1 MVFGDKEMIVNFS
14 CITIPNADPQT
25 KDQYRFKVL
34 TRKFNTFFIFNR
46 KKMTRLIIFMV
57 SGMLLLGTGARANI
71 ITLNKCYLNN
81 QTSSID
87 YHLSKKDLKEYN
99 ENFFRDRSWSSN
111 SWEKARILNSN
122 KAGNYLWAK
131 DQLPE
136 TMSENDFLWYSNWF
150 TFDDNRWSE
159 TEKFIKKYKLN
170 YSVLR
175 TVDHGIKIDTKNDTV
190 TFYQNYADEYIDFN
204 LKKYQAEIKWWNYY
218 KDKKI
223 KLISQNFEP
232 SKPFTEKN
240 YTYSVK
246 VKNLAGNIIL
256 LNEQKNP
263 PLWHPELKGYHAW
276 TGLSAE
282 LIKLSKLKGDPW
294 KETVGLVSRSID
306 INKRSYE
313 EIITEIYPEGKSVF
327 PSVVNKYYYLC
338 TMPGSKSGTNSYL
351 DYWWALIL
359 IIGTTFFIYTQ
370 TGKELKLEGK
380 NSFSKNFVSLFTFKK
395 VKSFFQKKK
404 NNKKNLS
411 NKDDFNDYLG

>member
-1 MVFGDKEMIVNFS
+1 
-14 CITIPNADPQT
+14 
-25 KDQYRFKVL
+25 
-34 TRKFNTFFIFNR
+34 
-46 KKMTRLIIFMV
+46 
-57 SGMLLLGTGARANI
+57 MLLLASGAKANI

-99 ENFFRDRSWSSN
+99 ENFFRDRSWSSK
-111 SWEKARILNSN
+111 SWEKARILNSS
-122 KAGNYLWAK
+122 KAGKYLWAK

-136 TMSENDFLWYSNWF
+136 TMSENDFLWYSNWHSS
-150 TFDDNRWSE
+150 DDKRWEE

-170 YSVLR
+170 YSILH
-175 TVDHGIKIDTKNDTV
+175 TLDHGIKIDTKNDIV
-190 TFYQNYADEYIDFN
+190 TFYQNYSDEYIDFN

-232 SKPFTEKN
+232 IKPFTEKN
-240 YTYSVK
+240 YSYSVK
-246 VKNLAGNIIL
+246 VKNIAGNIIL

-263 PLWHPELKGYHAW
+263 PLWHPELQGYHTW
-276 TGLSAE
+276 TGLAAE
-282 LIKLSKLKGDPW
+282 LIKLSKLKGTPW

-313 EIITEIYPEGKSVF
+313 ETITEIYPEGEKLKFSSVIY
-327 PSVVNKYYYLC
+327 KYHYLC

-370 TGKELKLEGK
+370 TGRELKLEGTK
-380 NSFSKNFVSLFTFKK
+380 SFAKNFVSLFTFKK
-395 VKSFFQKKK
+395 VKSLFQKKK
-404 NNKKNLS
+404 NDNKKKS
-411 NKDDFNDYLG
+411 KKDDFSDYLG